1 MLCWDGKPLKH
12 TRRKVIMD
20 HSILIDNALT
30 QNAADILLL
39 PPHECSSHASCL
51 QKEKDL
57 IKILGRMDRQ
67 IAGID
72 ATMSPGSKVT
82 AQILYHTSTCI
93 SPVLLEERW
102 LWTAGINLRD
112 FLQQVELI
120 GD

>member
-1 MLCWDGKPLKH
+1 
-12 TRRKVIMD
+12 MD

-39 PPHECSSHASCL
+39 PPHECSSCL

-67 IAGID
+67 IAGIN

-82 AQILYHTSTCI
+82 AQIAELARQSSH
-93 SPVLLEERW
+93 VLANPLLGSGVAHR
-102 LWTAGINLRD
+102 
-112 FLQQVELI
+112 
-120 GD
+120 

>member
-1 MLCWDGKPLKH
+1 MLCRDGKPLKH

-20 HSILIDNALT
+20 LSILIDNALT

-39 PPHECSSHASCL
+39 PPHEW
-51 QKEKDL
+51 KDL

-82 AQILYHTSTCI
+82 AQIAELARQSSHI
-93 SPVLLEERW
+93 LANPLLGSGVAHR
-102 LWTAGINLRD
+102 
-112 FLQQVELI
+112 
-120 GD
+120 

>member
-1 MLCWDGKPLKH
+1 MLCWDGKPLNH

-82 AQILYHTSTCI
+82 AQIAELARQSSHALAN
-93 SPVLLEERW
+93 PLLGSGVAHR
-102 LWTAGINLRD
+102 
-112 FLQQVELI
+112 
-120 GD
+120 